1 LDTLFTDGHFWVGP
15 SSSDWA
21 TELFVSNGLVAPRP
35 QKSEGFTRVKLGG
48 KYAYPSFR
56 DGHAHP
62 LQGGRENFGPRLTG
76 LASISEIIKAIEIF
90 AEEHPDIEWI
100 VGGNYDRDLS
110 VDGRFEASWLD
121 EAVLNRPVVLHSNDH
136 HALWLNTEALRR
148 TGFLTSQPT
157 LESGSIDVDE
167 SGRATGVI
175 REWPAMNI
183 VLRSLPPRS
192 RDERLTAL
200 TWAQHEMLRHGI
212 TEVQDAW
219 VDETDLDTYLAAAEE
234 DLIKVRTHLAIV
246 LTPANWQTEIKLLQ
260 ESMDAVKAVKN
271 PQLVLNS
278 AKIFVDGSFGNA
290 TASVLEPYVSKD
302 GSSDFGQSLWQLEE
316 LVEVIR
322 TVRASGLQ
330 PHLHAIGDAAIRL
343 ALDSL
348 DRAQTSEKTQAG
360 LPAVIAH
367 SELIADS
374 DIHRYKQLS
383 IIANLQPLWAR
394 QDDMMT
400 GSELKLGGERS
411 QRLYRMRDL
420 LDCGAML
427 SFGSDWPVS
436 DLSPLLG
443 IMTAVSRQTP
453 DGRPEGGW
461 TPGQRVTLSEALLAY
476 SDGTAKQLGNLS
488 AGSLLLG
495 KSADFLVLD
504 KNVFDLPPLD
514 LPNLEAQAVYVA
526 GELIYNRL

>member
-1 LDTLFTDGHFWVGP
+1 
-15 SSSDWA
+15 
-21 TELFVSNGLVAPRP
+21 
-35 QKSEGFTRVKLGG
+35 
-48 KYAYPSFR
+48 
-56 DGHAHP
+56 
-62 LQGGRENFGPRLTG
+62 
-76 LASISEIIKAIEIF
+76 
-90 AEEHPDIEWI
+90 
-100 VGGNYDRDLS
+100 
-110 VDGRFEASWLD
+110 
-121 EAVLNRPVVLHSNDH
+121 
-136 HALWLNTEALRR
+136 
-148 TGFLTSQPT
+148 
-157 LESGSIDVDE
+157 
-167 SGRATGVI
+167 
-175 REWPAMNI
+175 
-183 VLRSLPPRS
+183 
-192 RDERLTAL
+192 
-200 TWAQHEMLRHGI
+200 
-212 TEVQDAW
+212 
-219 VDETDLDTYLAAAEE
+219 
-234 DLIKVRTHLAIV
+234 
-246 LTPANWQTEIKLLQ
+246 
-260 ESMDAVKAVKN
+260 MDAVEAVKN
-271 PQLVLNS
+271 PQLILNS

-290 TASVLEPYVSKD
+290 TASVLKPYVSKG
-302 GSSDFGQSLWQLEE
+302 GSSNFGQSLWQLEG

-322 TVRASGLQ
+322 AVRASGLQ

-348 DRAQTSEKTQAG
+348 EQAQASEKTKSE

-383 IIANLQPLWAR
+383 IVANLQPLWAR
-394 QDDMMT
+394 QDDMMN
-400 GSELKLGGERS
+400 GSELKLGWERS

-453 DGRPEGGW
+453 DGHPEGGW
-461 TPGQRVTLSEALLAY
+461 TPEQRMTLSEALLAY
-476 SDGTAKQLGNLS
+476 SDGTAKQLGNLA

-526 GELIYNRL
+526 GELVYNRL

>member
-1 LDTLFTDGHFWVGP
+1 MDTLFTDGHFWVGP
-15 SSSDWA
+15 SSSDWV
-21 TELFVSNGLVAPRP
+21 TELFVSAGLVAPRP
-35 QKSEGFTRVKLGG
+35 LNSEAFTTVRLGG
-48 KYAYPSFR
+48 KYVYPSFR

-62 LQGGRENFGPRLTG
+62 LQAARENFGPRLTG
-76 LASISEIIKAIEIF
+76 LTSISEIIGAIKVF
-90 AEEHPDIEWI
+90 ADEHPDTEWI
-100 VGGNYDRDLS
+100 VGGNYDRDLLG
-110 VDGRFEASWLD
+110 DGRFKAFWLD
-121 EAVLNRPVVLHSNDH
+121 EAELNRPVVLHSNDH

-148 TGFLTSQPT
+148 TGLLTSQPA

-167 SGRATGVI
+167 SGRATGVL
-175 REWPAMNI
+175 REWPAMNL
-183 VLRSLPPRS
+183 VLQSLPPRS
-192 RDERLTAL
+192 RNERLAAL
-200 TWAQHEMLRHGI
+200 NWAQHEMLRHSI

-219 VDETDLDTYLAAAEE
+219 VDETDLDTYLAAAEQN
-234 DLIKVRTHLAIV
+234 LLKVRTHLAFV
-246 LTPANWQTEIKLLQ
+246 LTPTNWRTEIEQLRL
-260 ESMDAVKAVKN
+260 SMDAVEGAKN
-271 PQLVLNS
+271 PQLILNS

-290 TASVLEPYVSKD
+290 TAAVLEPYLSKD
-302 GSSDFGQSLWQLEE
+302 GPSNFGQALWQPDN

-322 TVRASGLQ
+322 EVRAAGLQ

-348 DRAQTSEKTQAG
+348 EQAQAAG
-360 LPAVIAH
+360 MAPASLPAVIAH

-400 GSELKLGGERS
+400 GSELKLGNERT

-420 LDCGAML
+420 LDSGATV

-436 DLSPLLG
+436 DLNPLHG

-461 TPGQRVTLSEALLAY
+461 TPEQRLTLSEALLAY
-476 SDGTAKQLGNLS
+476 SDGTAKQLGS
-488 AGSLLLG
+488 ISGGSLQLG
-495 KSADFLVLD
+495 KSADFQVLD
-504 KNVFDLPPLD
+504 KNVFGLLPLD
-514 LPNLEAQAVYVA
+514 LPNLEVQAVYVA
-526 GELIYNRL
+526 GELVYNRL